1 MDKANKVIF
10 FVCLFSILTVSGNVF
25 GEAEDRVVIIASQE
39 EESQESQPINLY
51 FYGGDGGE
59 LKVDLPEGNSSTDI
73 PCPGSP
79 TPRIMGLLVG
89 IWTSPAINTMI
100 SVGSRVTCGLW
111 AKTAQSANN
120 VRFNCQIL
128 KNGNLIMDIYTESQ
142 SLSNTPTEFSGENTY
157 DGSIELGPGD
167 TIGARVYYFADP
179 QYGIGKAPDATL
191 IVGSVQCDTHI
202 TITTSPLTMAIQEPV
217 VSSQLTTISVQISDA
232 FGATKYQAHIII
244 DGMTDAETVSNPTV
258 SPGGN
263 GTIVSWNWDHRIDKA
278 KDGEYKIIISISYS
292 EENEFITMGVYQL
305 TFPKDGDEQGGLSG
319 LGEWLIP
326 IFVIVIIVII
336 VAVVY
341 KIISD
346 RRLSRDVV

>member
-1 MDKANKVIF
+1 MNKLNKVIF
-10 FVCLFSILTVSGNVF
+10 FMCLFSILAVSGNVF
-25 GEAEDRVVIIASQE
+25 GEVEDKVVIIATQE
-39 EESQESQPINLY
+39 EEPQESQLINLY

-59 LKVDLPEGNSSTDI
+59 LKVDVPEGNSSTEI

-79 TPRIMGLLVG
+79 TPRFMGLLVG
-89 IWTSPAINTMI
+89 IWTSPAIKSGIT
-100 SVGSRVTCGLW
+100 VESRITSSIW
-111 AKTAQSANN
+111 AKCAQNANN
-120 VRFNCQIL
+120 VHFNSQIL
-128 KNGNLIMDIYTESQ
+128 VNGNQVADIWTNSQ
-142 SLSNTPTEFSGENTY
+142 SLSNTPTEFIGEGSL
-157 DGSIELGPGD
+157 DGAIELGSGD

-191 IVGSVQCDTHI
+191 IVGSFQCDTHI
-202 TITTSPLTMAIQEPV
+202 TITSNPLTMAIQEPV

-232 FGATKYQAHIII
+232 FGATKYQSRIII
-244 DGMTDAETVSNPTV
+244 EGITDAETISNPTI

-292 EENEFITMGVYQL
+292 EENEFLTMGVFQL
-305 TFPKDGDEQGGLSG
+305 TFPKDGDESGGLSG
-319 LGEWLIP
+319 LGDWLIP

-336 VAVVY
+336 IAVVY

-346 RRLSRDVV
+346 RRLSQDVA